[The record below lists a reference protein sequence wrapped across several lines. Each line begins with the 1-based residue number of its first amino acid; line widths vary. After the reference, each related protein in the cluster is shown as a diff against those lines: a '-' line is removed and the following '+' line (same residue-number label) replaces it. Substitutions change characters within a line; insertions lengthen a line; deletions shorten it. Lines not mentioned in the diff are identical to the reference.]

1 MPTVTAL
8 YHNPVIS
15 TFYKRLVKNGK
26 PKMVALV
33 AAMRKLLIILN
44 TMLKEGKQWEAKVI
58 NF

>member
-1 MPTVTAL
+1 
-8 YHNPVIS
+8 
-15 TFYKRLVKNGK
+15 KNGK